1 MYAQPNKKYHN
12 IKTTATT
19 LGHPKHMFKL
29 IGKTLFIFL
38 RSKIRSNVSHY
49 ICYVV
54 SGSDVNAKNK
64 KSQTPLMLAISKD
77 VGAAH
82 AVIREL
88 LYFNPILEQ
97 TDKASKTTLDLA
109 IARDFMERNLISKN
123 GSMSGPGQ
131 TIASLLLD
139 CGYSMRYEDNKK
151 SSTNSVYALK
161 GVWNDL
167 AVTIGCGRDIRLQA
181 KPVPLKVRCRETLRR
196 AYTGIRLHKFLKFMK
211 VPPEVKDFVLFTEL
225 LRIETDEY

>member
-1 MYAQPNKKYHN
+1 MFQLSSKKFST
-12 IKTTATT
+12 ISRLKKCLT
-19 LGHPKHMFKL
+19 KL
-29 IGKTLFIFL
+29 MLTIIFG
-38 RSKIRSNVSHY
+38 IVF
-49 ICYVV
+49 

-64 KSQTPLMLAISKD
+64 KLQTPLMLAISKD
-77 VGAAH
+77 VAATH

-139 CGYSMRYEDNKK
+139 CGYSMKYEDNKK
-151 SSTNSVYALK
+151 SNTNSVYALK
-161 GVWNDL
+161 GVWNDI
-167 AVTIGCGRDIRLQA
+167 AVTIGCGRDISLQA

-225 LRIETDEY
+225 LRIETDEYC